1 MKNIFIS
8 MIGLEERGLGFFKK
22 AWDFKLDE
30 YLLFT
35 NREFAN
41 DKRVAHIRE
50 QIINNFL
57 QTQQLQFLEA
67 SYDNPFEIVRSFNQY
82 VSNSALDI
90 GSCNFFLDIS
100 NLNRQNLLV
109 LLWLLRKKY
118 RVKSLDIFY
127 TVPEKYNYEISK
139 GAKGYANIPFFGGSF
154 SKGKAK
160 LLILLVGYETDRPL
174 YLFNTLEPSRVILAE
189 GDEPMDVS
197 FLAQNMEIVRTL
209 GSKIRN
215 VDVEKVS
222 AKDPHKAAQQ
232 LSSIFIKNKDDYNI
246 VASSLNTKVQAV
258 GLYLACETNPEVQ
271 IVYSFPDIF
280 GEWLST
286 GIKQTLTFH
295 LQQ

>member
-22 AWDFKLDE
+22 AWDFKVDE

-35 NREFAN
+35 NREFIN
-41 DKRVAHIRE
+41 DRRVAYIRE

-90 GSCNFFLDIS
+90 ESCNFFLDIS

-118 RVKSLDIFY
+118 KVKSLDIFY
-127 TVPEKYNYEISK
+127 TVPERYNYEISK
-139 GAKGYANIPFFGGSF
+139 GAKGCANIPFFGGSF
-154 SKGKAK
+154 SKDKAK
-160 LLILLVGYETDRPL
+160 LLILLAGYEIDRPL
-174 YLFNTLEPSRVILAE
+174 YLFSTLEPSKVIVIE
-189 GDEPMDVS
+189 GDEPTDTS
-197 FLAQNMEIVRTL
+197 FLAQNIELVKTL
-209 GSKIRN
+209 SSKIEN

-222 AKDPHKAAQQ
+222 AKYPHKAAQQ
-232 LSSIFIKNKDDYNI
+232 LRGIFIKNGNDYNI
-246 VASSLNTKVQAV
+246 VASPLNTKLQTV
-258 GLYLACETNPEVQ
+258 GLYLACETSPEVQ
-271 IVYSFPDIF
+271 IIYSFPDVF
-280 GEWLST
+280 TQWLST
-286 GIKQTLTFH
+286 GIRQTLTFH